1 MKPYEYFAR
10 RIILLIPVLIGVSIM
25 TFSISRVV
33 PGDPVRAMVGMD
45 ASKEVIDNI
54 KRKYGF
60 DKPLPEQY
68 FIYMWGLLR
77 GDMGLSIRSRR
88 PVLDDVKTYL
98 PATFEL
104 AFVALLL
111 SSLIGIPLGVVSAVR
126 QDKAVDHITRI
137 LALIGVSAPSF
148 WLGLLVQLLF
158 YRKLGWLPYGAR
170 IDSVIGPPKTITTS
184 YLLDSLLTANIP
196 AFISSLK
203 HIAMPAFVLAYGGLA
218 SVTRLQRASMLE
230 VIRKDYITVARA
242 KGLSERRV
250 VYVHALR
257 NALIPVIT
265 IIGLRFG
272 WMLGG
277 SFIVEFIFN
286 WPGLGYY
293 GTTAITTL
301 DFNAIMGV
309 TLILTVSYLVVNLIV
324 DVIYIFVDPRIQYG

>member
-1 MKPYEYFAR
+1 
-10 RIILLIPVLIGVSIM
+10 
-25 TFSISRVV
+25 
-33 PGDPVRAMVGMD
+33 
-45 ASKEVIDNI
+45 
-54 KRKYGF
+54 
-60 DKPLPEQY
+60 
-68 FIYMWGLLR
+68 MWGLLR

-170 IDSVIGPPKTITTS
+170 IDSVIGPPRTITTS

-196 AFISSLK
+196 ALISSLK

-250 VYVHALR
+250 VYLHALR

-324 DVIYIFVDPRIQYG
+324 DVVYIFVDPRIQYG

>member
-1 MKPYEYFAR
+1 MKIYEYFVR
-10 RIILLIPVLIGVSIM
+10 RIFLLIPVLIGVSIM

-45 ASKEVIDNI
+45 ASKEVIENI

-68 FIYMWGLLR
+68 FIYMRGLLH

-111 SSLIGIPLGVVSAVR
+111 SSLIGIPLGVISAVQ
-126 QDKAVDHITRI
+126 QDKALDHATRI

-148 WLGLLVQLLF
+148 WLGLLVQLVL

-170 IDSVIGPPKTITTS
+170 IDSAIGPPRTITTL

-218 SVTRLQRASMLE
+218 SVARLQRASMLE
-230 VIRKDYITVARA
+230 VIRKDYIRVARA

-250 VYVHALR
+250 IYIHALK

-301 DFNAIMGV
+301 DFNAIMGI
-309 TLILTVSYLVVNLIV
+309 TLILTVSYLVANLIV
-324 DVIYIFVDPRIQYG
+324 DIVYVFVDPRIEYG

>member
-45 ASKEVIDNI
+45 ASKEVIENV

-68 FIYMWGLLR
+68 FIYMRGLLR

-104 AFVALLL
+104 ALVALLL
-111 SSLIGIPLGVVSAVR
+111 SSLIGIPLGVISAVQ
-126 QDKAVDHITRI
+126 QDKA
-137 LALIGVSAPSF
+137 
-148 WLGLLVQLLF
+148 
-158 YRKLGWLPYGAR
+158 WLPYGAR
-170 IDSVIGPPKTITTS
+170 IDSAIGPPRTITTL

-218 SVTRLQRASMLE
+218 SVARLQRASMLE
-230 VIRKDYITVARA
+230 VIRKDYVRVARA

-250 VYVHALR
+250 IYVHALR

-309 TLILTVSYLVVNLIV
+309 TLILTVSYLIANLIV
-324 DVIYIFVDPRIQYG
+324 DIVYVFVDPRIEYG